1 MNTDKSKDEATF
13 EFEALSALAYEWDYT
28 DQSEIERKI
37 KRRLIAKKLGPYDQS
52 RVDTLRTFKNDVQ
65 TEINPYGKS
74 KFYLGAKSSFAAMAD
89 WNLKALI
96 THFQERHPTIPNDTI
111 ERFIPFAIFVYYL
124 K

>member
-1 MNTDKSKDEATF
+1 MNTDKSKDESTF
-13 EFEALSALAYEWDYT
+13 ESEVLSALAYEWNFS

-37 KRRLIAKKLGPYDQS
+37 KRRLRDKKLGPYNQS

-74 KFYLGAKSSFAAMAD
+74 KFYLGTKGSFADMAG
-89 WNLKALI
+89 WNLKAVI
-96 THFQERHPTIPNDTI
+96 SHFQKRHPTIPNDTI
-111 ERFIPFAIFVYYL
+111 ERCIPFAIFVYYL